1 MKKIYAYKIVVK
13 KDRILIYCD
22 ALNPDL
28 KEIYGDENLKTELDL
43 PLESVKKLRGLFDVH
58 NEVSNMFWI
67 ERTLRKHNG
76 IQQIMHYIRL
86 HKLKYQISAYTLCST
101 RQK

>member
-1 MKKIYAYKIVVK
+1 MKKIYAYKILIN
-13 KDRILIYCD
+13 KDRVLIYCD

-43 PLESVKKLRGLFDVH
+43 PLDSVRKLRCLLGVH

-76 IQQIMHYIRL
+76 LEQIMHFVRR
-86 HKLKYQISAYTLCST
+86 HELKYQISAYTLCST
-101 RQK
+101 RLK